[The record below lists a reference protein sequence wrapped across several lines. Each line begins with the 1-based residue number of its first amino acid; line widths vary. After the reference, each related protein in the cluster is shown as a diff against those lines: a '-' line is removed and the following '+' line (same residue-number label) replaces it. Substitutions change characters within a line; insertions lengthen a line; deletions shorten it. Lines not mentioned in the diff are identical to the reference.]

1 MDNFAFIIHPIDP
14 KRDVSRKFPRL
25 GKYLTVK
32 QINFFSTF
40 FPPLYISEITGIRS
54 AATGAEIRG
63 WFVACPYTPARML
76 ELPEKTVYRK
86 IVQTGKLAERLGARL
101 LGLGA
106 FTSVIGDAGLTIA
119 KHLSI
124 PVTTGDSYTVAVAVE
139 AVREAARV
147 MEIPLTTA
155 TAAVVGATGAIGSVA
170 AELIARDVPRLWLIG
185 RRTEALEAV
194 RARIAARAPAEVRIS
209 TEMSALAEADL
220 ILTVTS
226 AVDTVIEPEHLKAGA
241 VVCDVARP
249 RDVSAKVAAVRDDVL
264 VIDGGMVA
272 VPGEA
277 VRFNFNFGFPPGLA
291 YACMAETMALAL
303 EGRYESYTLGKHI
316 TVAQVEEIAQIA
328 GKHGFKLGGF
338 RSFERAVTPEQI
350 ERVKTRARPRS
361 ASAAKTT
368 RSSRGPA
375 RAERGTGTGSAE
387 EARR

>member
-1 MDNFAFIIHPIDP
+1 MDTFAFIIHPIDP
-14 KRDVSRKFPRL
+14 KRDVSRKFPLL
-25 GKYLTVK
+25 GKYLSVR

-40 FPPLYISEITGIRS
+40 FPPLYISEIHGVRS
-54 AATGAEIRG
+54 EATGKEITG

-124 PVTTGDSYTVAVAVE
+124 PVTTGDSYTVAMAVE

-147 MEIPLTTA
+147 MEIPLSTA
-155 TAAVVGATGAIGSVA
+155 TAAVVGATGAIGSAA

-185 RRTEALEAV
+185 RRSEALETV
-194 RARIAARAPAEVRIS
+194 RARIAAQTSAEVRLS
-209 TEMSALAEADL
+209 TEMAALAEADL

-226 AVDTVIEPEHLKAGA
+226 AVDTVIEPEHLKPGA

-249 RDVSAKVAAVRDDVL
+249 RDVSARVAAVRDDVL

-272 VPGEA
+272 VPGE
-277 VRFNFNFGFPPGLA
+277 VNFNFNFGFPPGMA

-316 TVAQVEEIAQIA
+316 TVPQVEKVAQMA
-328 GKHGFKLGGF
+328 GKHGFRLGGF
-338 RSFERAVTPEQI
+338 RSFERAVTPEHI
-350 ERVKTRARPRS
+350 ARVKARAR
-361 ASAAKTT
+361 
-368 RSSRGPA
+368 
-375 RAERGTGTGSAE
+375 E
-387 EARR
+387 EKRR

>member
-14 KRDVSRKFPRL
+14 KRDVSRKFPLL

-40 FPPLYISEITGIRS
+40 FPPLYISEIHGIRS
-54 AATGAEIRG
+54 RATGKEIIG

-86 IVQTGKLAERLGARL
+86 IVQTGKLAEGLGARL

-106 FTSVIGDAGLTIA
+106 FTSVVGDAGITIA
-119 KHLSI
+119 KQLSI
-124 PVTTGDSYTVAVAVE
+124 PVTTGDAYTVAVAVE

-147 MEIPLTTA
+147 MEIPLSSA

-170 AELIARDVPRLWLIG
+170 AELIARDVPRVWLIG
-185 RRTEALEAV
+185 RRTEALQAV
-194 RARIAARAPAEVRIS
+194 QDRIAAHTPTEALIS

-226 AVDTVIEPEHLKAGA
+226 AVDTVIEPEHLKPGA

-272 VPGEA
+272 VPGE
-277 VRFNFNFGFPPGLA
+277 VNFNFNFGFPPGMA

-303 EGRYESYTLGKHI
+303 EGRYESYTLGKNI
-316 TVAQVEEIAQIA
+316 TVKQVEEIAQIA
-328 GKHGFKLGGF
+328 AKHGFRLGGF

-350 ERVKTRARPRS
+350 ARVRAAARTRPASRVPREE
-361 ASAAKTT
+361 T
-368 RSSRGPA
+368 RR
-375 RAERGTGTGSAE
+375 
-387 EARR
+387 